1 MSEKEKPKEAA
12 SYCSDDTERVRTLK
26 AKVQDLQQQNDTQ
39 RHRIETLLETQKAN
53 EESIKLLKA
62 DIRVGVGKVSS
73 LSKTVEHLE
82 ARVARLKEE
91 NDRGFRSLDG
101 EIEKRVMLERGVL
114 KLISALGGKGEF

>member
-1 MSEKEKPKEAA
+1 MSEKEKPKEAV

-26 AKVQDLQQQNDTQ
+26 GKVLDLQQQNDTQ

-53 EESIKLLKA
+53 EEQITLLKA
-62 DIRVGVGKVSS
+62 DIRVGVGKVAS
-73 LSKTVEHLE
+73 LTKTVQHLE
-82 ARVARLKEE
+82 ERLVRVKEE
-91 NDRGFRSLDG
+91 NDRGYRSLDG